1 MTGFTN
7 KSNVNSEI
15 FKTSHNNVSGH
26 GTQITY
32 QIRNL
37 FLGGRECTAFNDLT
51 KTMMKSNEEQSSNA
65 TETSDDSDD
74 KSLISMYLPH
84 SAYFWDRT

>member
-1 MTGFTN
+1 MASFTN
-7 KSNVNSEI
+7 KSNTNSEI

-37 FLGGRECTAFNDLT
+37 FLGGRECTAFDDLT
-51 KTMMKSNEEQSSNA
+51 KTMMKSDEEHSSNA
-65 TETSDDSDD
+65 TGTPDDGDD
-74 KSLISMYLPH
+74 KSLISMYLPN
-84 SAYFWDRT
+84 SAYFWD